1 MTEVIQNTIDVNTIA
16 KLAKA
21 SYCTNSEGGKVD
33 PGKALRDKLG
43 KNTEW
48 KVLEYDL
55 SHNGHQ
61 AVSYARDTDGDGI
74 YDDVVIAYRG
84 TDSPLDI
91 LVDDLQ
97 IALKQVPKQKNKAL
111 SFYNQVMKTEKGQ
124 LSTNVNIV
132 ITGHSLGGALAQLV
146 GAEKNVETITFN
158 APGMLN
164 NVDGSK
170 SYEKVTNY
178 VNLNDWVGCYL
189 DHVGNTKYYLPD
201 GFVSKDKNDND
212 TNFAPHSDYLHDA
225 NYNELY
231 NVDITEDEW
240 DVSYAASLWGY
251 DVENGRAG
259 LQQLIA
265 SFKASP
271 ENLKKAVALIQERIG
286 SKDKLEKLYHYLT
299 IDGTN
304 YILGDKKDNFIEVK
318 NTAIGTKEYGIV
330 WGNGGDDIIK
340 GIENNDILIGGKDND
355 SIYGGKGNDI
365 LIAGGQNLTLEE
377 ITNLTQNKNF
387 INSSKFETDNSNN
400 KLDGGAGNDHLV
412 QIQEF
417 YMIGA

>member
-1 MTEVIQNTIDVNTIA
+1 
-16 KLAKA
+16 
-21 SYCTNSEGGKVD
+21 
-33 PGKALRDKLG
+33 
-43 KNTEW
+43 
-48 KVLEYDL
+48 
-55 SHNGHQ
+55 
-61 AVSYARDTDGDGI
+61 
-74 YDDVVIAYRG
+74 
-84 TDSPLDI
+84 
-91 LVDDLQ
+91 
-97 IALKQVPKQKNKAL
+97 
-111 SFYNQVMKTEKGQ
+111 
-124 LSTNVNIV
+124 
-132 ITGHSLGGALAQLV
+132 
-146 GAEKNVETITFN
+146 
-158 APGMLN
+158 MLN